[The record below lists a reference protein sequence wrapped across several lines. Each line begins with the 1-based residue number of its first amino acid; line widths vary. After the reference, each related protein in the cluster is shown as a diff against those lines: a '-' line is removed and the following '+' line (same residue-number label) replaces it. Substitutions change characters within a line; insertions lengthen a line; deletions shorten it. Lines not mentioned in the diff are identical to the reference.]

1 VPPLALLGAI
11 LPLLFLAPEDPLVA
25 RVRQTAYARM
35 ELANGIVRDAAI
47 LGFVEAK
54 NGAQET
60 MADIQKRDARWRAGG
75 ETALRKELTTG
86 ACAQRLHA
94 LSKDDSFVL
103 EAILMDAQGA
113 LVCATHETSDY
124 WQGDED
130 KWKKPMGGLEAFV
143 DEPAYDEST
152 QSYALQLSVP
162 VQRGGRRIGALTL
175 TLKVPRPAAA
185 SAH

>member
-1 VPPLALLGAI
+1 VLGAI
-11 LPLLFLAPEDPLVA
+11 LPLLSSPPEDPLVA

-35 ELANGIVRDAAI
+35 ELATAMVRDAAVI
-47 LGFVEAK
+47 GFVETK
-54 NGAQET
+54 NGGSEA
-60 MADIQKRDARWRAGG
+60 MADVQKRDARWRAGG
-75 ETALRKELTTG
+75 EAALRKELTTG
-86 ACAQRLHA
+86 ACAQRLRA

-113 LVCATHETSDY
+113 VVCATHETSDY

-130 KWKKPMGGLEAFV
+130 KWKKPMGGLDAFV

-152 QSYALQLSVP
+152 ESYALQLSVP
-162 VQRGGRRIGALTL
+162 VLRGGRRIGALTL

-185 SAH
+185 SAR